1 MLKKSTE
8 WKGDRNMEIYEAI
21 EKRRTIRRFKA
32 PATGEQIMRIIV
44 AGTKAPSGGNQQ
56 RWEFILVDDPA
67 LIEKIS
73 ERKYVLNRGNKPRG
87 EAAESP
93 EKEKGAQVQKESF
106 ANASLIAVYFKEGG
120 IGDAWMCLENMSLAA
135 VAEGLGTR
143 IAIFGMGADK
153 DINQILKVPTG
164 FDLAAVL
171 SVGVPA
177 MEPAPRKLRAE
188 ESWLHRN
195 QF

>member
-1 MLKKSTE
+1 MA
-8 WKGDRNMEIYEAI
+8 MEIYEAI
-21 EKRRTIRRFKA
+21 EKRRTIRKFKA
-32 PATGEQIMRIIV
+32 PATEEQIMRIII

-56 RWEFILVDDPA
+56 RWEFIIVDDPA

-106 ANASLIAVYFKEGG
+106 ANGSLVAVYFKEGG
-120 IGDAWMCLENMSLAA
+120 TAEAWMCLENMSLAA

-143 IAIFGMGADK
+143 IAAFGMGADK

-164 FDLAAVL
+164 FELAAVL
-171 SVGVPA
+171 SIGVPA
-177 MEPAPRKLRAE
+177 MEPAPRKLRPE
-188 ESWLHRN
+188 RSWLHRN
-195 QF
+195 KF

>member
-1 MLKKSTE
+1 M
-8 WKGDRNMEIYEAI
+8 DIYEAI

-32 PATGEQIMRIIV
+32 PATKEQILRIIA
-44 AGTKAPSGGNQQ
+44 AGTKAPSGTNQQ

-67 LIEKIS
+67 LVEKIS

-93 EKEKGAQVQKESF
+93 EKEKGAQMQKESF
-106 ANASLIAVYFKEGG
+106 ANASHVAVYYKEGG

-143 IAIFGMGADK
+143 IAAFGMGADK
-153 DINQILKVPTG
+153 DINKILKAPAG
-164 FDLAAVL
+164 YELAAVL
-171 SVGVPA
+171 SIGVPA
-177 MEPAPRKLRAE
+177 MEPAPRNLRPE
-188 ESWLHRN
+188 GSWLHHN